1 MPPVVHVDRGTIWWC
16 DFSPAR
22 GREQNGR
29 RSALIVSVD
38 RFNHGRSERVVV
50 CPMTSQEAR
59 MPLHVVVP
67 AAMTGDV
74 DLTVLCEQ
82 VRTISVE
89 RLDGRPYSRV
99 DAATMAQVE
108 QRLRVLLGL

>member
-1 MPPVVHVDRGTIWWC
+1 
-16 DFSPAR
+16 
-22 GREQNGR
+22 
-29 RSALIVSVD
+29 
-38 RFNHGRSERVVV
+38 
-50 CPMTSQEAR
+50 MTSQEAR